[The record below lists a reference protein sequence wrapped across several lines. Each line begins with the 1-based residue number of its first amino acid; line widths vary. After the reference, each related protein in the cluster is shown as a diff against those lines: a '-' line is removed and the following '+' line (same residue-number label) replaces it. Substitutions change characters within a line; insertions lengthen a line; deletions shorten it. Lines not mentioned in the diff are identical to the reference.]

1 MSRSWRS
8 VTPALVQAV
17 ARSPV
22 VADYKGYRY
31 VVQPNGEKLEQ
42 CETHAGDSQHR
53 LARSADYVVGS
64 GTHAVAL
71 VSADRGYLTELP
83 VGWFNTSDPW
93 KLNPGYEL
101 KNHRF
106 SRPITAGC
114 VACHA
119 TSAEHELATGNHFSK
134 PIADGIDC
142 SRCHGEAARHID
154 YWSRAGE
161 GHSSAGSKLV
171 HPGVLS
177 PELANDVCLQC
188 HLQGD
193 VTLYRANHTPFDFR
207 PGQRLLDQRHDLL
220 IAGQPEKLG
229 VASHGARM
237 LQSRCYLAS
246 EGQLTCIHCHDAHQP
261 AAAQPRRVY
270 DAACAKCHQP
280 AACSRPASP
289 PGAETAQSCTGCHMP
304 QRSTRE
310 GIHLVFTDH
319 AIPRLPKTGSPSPP
333 PLLKPNSHVELVSAW
348 PGAAIDEATI
358 GAAQA
363 LLHETMGPQLP
374 SLEKAS
380 VLLKRVVASNPADSD
395 SRYWLGSA
403 SLALGNAAEAIAQLD
418 QVVRQQPQNYQARF
432 RLALAQEAAA
442 SAPSA
447 TASAAIAQYERLIA
461 DVPAW
466 LEPYSRLAKL
476 YLAGQRP
483 ADAVRVL
490 EAQLAQQP
498 SSAAFSALALAQRLA
513 GRSHEQALAT
523 VNRAI
528 ALDPRQP
535 EAYLTRGTLWLLAG
549 ENGRARSDFER
560 ALAID
565 PENAVARQALQ
576 SLTARP

>member
-1 MSRSWRS
+1 MSRSWRI

-22 VADYKGYRY
+22 VTDREGYQY
-31 VVQPNGEKLEQ
+31 VVESNKGKLEQ
-42 CETHAGDSQHR
+42 CETHARDSHHR

-64 GTHAVAL
+64 GTHGMAL
-71 VSADRGYLTELP
+71 VNADRGYLTELP
-83 VGWFNTSDPW
+83 VGWFNATDPW

-106 SRPITAGC
+106 TRPITAGC

-119 TSAEHELATGNHFSK
+119 TSAEHELATSNHFST

-142 SRCHGEAARHID
+142 SRCHGEVADHID
-154 YWSRAGE
+154 YWNRAGD
-161 GHSSAGSKLV
+161 GVSSAGPALV
-171 HPGVLS
+171 NPAMLS
-177 PELANDVCLQC
+177 PALANDICFQC

-193 VTLYRANHTPFDFR
+193 VTLYRAGHSPFDFR
-207 PGQRLLDQRHDLL
+207 PGERLLDQRHDFL
-220 IAGQPEKLG
+220 IAGQPESLG

-237 LQSRCYLAS
+237 LQSRCYIAS
-246 EGQLTCIHCHDAHQP
+246 EGRLTCIRCHDAHQP
-261 AAAQPRRVY
+261 AAAQPRTVY

-280 AACSRPASP
+280 ESCSRPAFASS
-289 PGAETAQSCTGCHMP
+289 ADTTQSCTGCHMP

-319 AIPRLPKTGSPSPP
+319 AIPRLPKTDGPLQPP
-333 PLLKPNSHVELVSAW
+333 ILKPNSNVELVSAW
-348 PGAAIDEATI
+348 PGPVIDDATL
-358 GAAQA
+358 GAAHV
-363 LLHETMGPQLP
+363 LLHETMGPQIP

-380 VLLKRVVASNPADSD
+380 VLLKRVVASNPADTE

-403 SLALGNAAEAIAQLD
+403 WLALGHAAEAIAQLD
-418 QVVRQQPQNYQARF
+418 NVVRQQPKNHQAQF
-432 RLALAQEAAA
+432 RLALAHEAAA
-442 SAPSA
+442 NARA
-447 TASAAIAQYERLIA
+447 GNAQAAIAEYERLID

-476 YLAGQRP
+476 YFTVQRP
-483 ADAVRVL
+483 ADGVRVL
-490 EAQLAQQP
+490 ETQLAQQP

-513 GRSHEQALAT
+513 GRSHAQALAT

-528 ALDPRQP
+528 ALDSRQP
-535 EAYLTRGTLWLLAG
+535 EAYLTRGTLWLLVG
-549 ENGRARSDFER
+549 ENGHARSDYER